1 MIEEDY
7 CLPIGSPG
15 RYSSIRGVKGGEA
28 CLISYHWKF
37 DKVDKYGSRQVY
49 YGHIISH
56 KNGQVSIV
64 RPSPKWSI
72 LLSKDVMHGWEDA
85 TTTYTMSSNY
95 ILRSYNYNMSKT
107 KLRDLREAVNPS
119 VQHHLPALPSQEP
132 ITWIS
137 TASCFNIRNSVKTH
151 TSYGRI
157 YVTALFFL
165 FLAGMYTAGCNV
177 SAVPV
182 FLLPFVLVTAMLYRL
197 QRQYVYIY
205 NDDDKFVPWFE
216 KKQSNIPKAGCGL
229 FAATDFKQD
238 QIISKYLGEQTTS
251 IQKKNKWL
259 EHPTRKQYIIKIGNK
274 WVAPRIVCEPNLLE
288 DLLFAHYMNHS
299 NSPNCQV
306 DGKTGNVHTLYPI
319 ESGEELT
326 IDYNNDFS
334 KQLN

>member
-1 MIEEDY
+1 MVFCCLSLQRSSNPFPSHHSPLPPYSPIVHTMIEEDY

-177 SAVPV
+177 SAVPCV
-182 FLLPFVLVTAMLYRL
+182 FITVCVGPQQCCIVFNDNMFIFTT
-197 QRQYVYIY
+197 
-205 NDDDKFVPWFE
+205 DDDKFVPWFE
-216 KKQSNIPKAGCGL
+216 KKTKQHTKSRDVGCL
-229 FAATDFKQD
+229 Q
-238 QIISKYLGEQTTS
+238 
-251 IQKKNKWL
+251 
-259 EHPTRKQYIIKIGNK
+259 R
-274 WVAPRIVCEPNLLE
+274 RILNRTK
-288 DLLFAHYMNHS
+288 S
-299 NSPNCQV
+299 SPNISANKQQV
-306 DGKTGNVHTLYPI
+306 YKKRTSGWSIRQGNSTLLKLETNGWLHGLCVNQTCWKIYYLHTI
-319 ESGEELT
+319 
-326 IDYNNDFS
+326 
-334 KQLN
+334 